1 MLLGE
6 WSLQCTHLK
15 ERHYQRKGS
24 QCSSNKWLYN
34 LLKVTVTESHGLW
47 INCNKKLSEARGVDT
62 MDLTA
67 INVMVADQYHQGIH
81 DLLTHG
87 FTFFQQDL
95 YKLLDQATKV
105 KQHWL
110 NSVMIAR
117 EYKACSYGEKACHC
131 AKRKTL
137 CQWI

>member
-1 MLLGE
+1 
-6 WSLQCTHLK
+6 
-15 ERHYQRKGS
+15 
-24 QCSSNKWLYN
+24 
-34 LLKVTVTESHGLW
+34 
-47 INCNKKLSEARGVDT
+47 

-67 INVMVADQYHQGIH
+67 INIMVADQYHQGIH

-95 YKLLDQATKV
+95 YKLLDQATEV
-105 KQHWL
+105 KRHWL